1 MHWLAPLLAIAQV
14 APDAPCPNVR
24 PSDATCC
31 QKTSTGPVLG
41 GIDFVDLATKR
52 QGKDAP
58 IFGVSSFSAT
68 LNNYTFLF
76 SSGAA
81 NAKTFEASPW
91 SFAPAWGGF

>member
-1 MHWLAPLLAIAQV
+1 MHILAPLLALAQV
-14 APDAPCPNVR
+14 APDAPCPNVS
-24 PSDATCC
+24 PSDAKCC

-41 GIDFVDLATKR
+41 GIDFVDLATKT
-52 QGKDAP
+52 QGQDAP

-76 SSGAA
+76 KSASNAA
-81 NAKTFEASPW
+81 AFKASPW